1 MVRDKEAWRAAV
13 HESWQLSNNKEDC
26 ISCLLLSK
34 GILFSVFLW
43 KRGAILHW
51 IEHVLFCILVIRII
65 LCINKTYLIKRASLI
80 AQLVKNPP
88 AVQETWFHSW
98 VEKIRWR
105 KDRLPTPVLL
115 GFPCGPAGK
124 ESTCNMGDLGSV
136 PGSGRSPGE
145 GKGYSFQYS
154 GLENSMDYSLWVTK
168 GRTWLSDFH
177 FHSLIKISLIF
188 RINQEG

>member
-105 KDRLPTPVLL
+105 KRIGYPLQYYWASIVAQLVKNPPAIWETWVQSLVQEDHLEKGKATHSSILAWRIPWTTVYGSQRVGHDWATFTFTLL
-115 GFPCGPAGK
+115 LK
-124 ESTCNMGDLGSV
+124 
-136 PGSGRSPGE
+136 
-145 GKGYSFQYS
+145 
-154 GLENSMDYSLWVTK
+154 
-168 GRTWLSDFH
+168 
-177 FHSLIKISLIF
+177 
-188 RINQEG
+188 

>member
-13 HESWQLSNNKEDC
+13 HENWQLSNNKEDC
-26 ISCLLLSK
+26 IGCLLLSK

-43 KRGAILHW
+43 KQGAILHW
-51 IEHVLFCILVIRII
+51 LEHVLFCILVIRII

-145 GKGYSFQYS
+145 GKHGNQAHTCFVMSVILKCINTAGEGHWWRQQN
-154 GLENSMDYSLWVTK
+154 LDQP
-168 GRTWLSDFH
+168 GR
-177 FHSLIKISLIF
+177 
-188 RINQEG
+188 